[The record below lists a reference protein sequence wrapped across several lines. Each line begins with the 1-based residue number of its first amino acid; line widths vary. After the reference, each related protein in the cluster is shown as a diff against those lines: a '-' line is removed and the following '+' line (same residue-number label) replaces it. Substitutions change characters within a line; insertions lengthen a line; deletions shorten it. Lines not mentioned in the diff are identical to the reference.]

1 MPVATR
7 AEVSNSSSCEDNLIT
22 INFDFITKTFTYLG
36 KADRN
41 TRLKPSN
48 LDAVRQSVRHCAL
61 E

>member
-41 TRLKPSN
+41 TRLK
-48 LDAVRQSVRHCAL
+48 D
-61 E
+61 